1 MLPGSG
7 NGGITL
13 AQLASA
19 GNISMLV
26 LVRLVNP
33 PLMMSPAIGML
44 YEKQWKIELIRTVL

>member
-1 MLPGSG
+1 MV
-7 NGGITL
+7 L

-33 PLMMSPAIGML
+33 PLMMSPAIGKL
-44 YEKQWKIELIRTVL
+44 YKNNCILN